1 MYKIKESD
9 WKLFRKRVPE
19 WQEKYMEK
27 LIKEYIELL
36 EQDKDAS
43 EKFWTLDKQIKKDK
57 RKSGVLIEEMS
68 RSSMTIHI
76 LNLLREGAIT
86 LADLE
91 DFSDDI
97 RNYFERIMSQ

>member
-1 MYKIKESD
+1 MYKVKESD
-9 WKLFRKRVPE
+9 WKLFRKKVAE

-68 RSSMTIHI
+68 RSSMTTHI
-76 LNLLREGAIT
+76 LNLLRDGAIT

-91 DFSDDI
+91 GFSDEV
-97 RNYFERIMSQ
+97 RNYFEQIMSQ

>member
-1 MYKIKESD
+1 MYKVKERD
-9 WKLFRKRVPE
+9 WKVFRKKVPG

-27 LIKEYIELL
+27 LIREYIELL

-68 RSSMTIHI
+68 RSSMTTHI
-76 LNLLREGAIT
+76 LNLLHDGAIT

-91 DFSDDI
+91 DFSDEV
-97 RNYFERIMSQ
+97 RNYFEQIMSQ